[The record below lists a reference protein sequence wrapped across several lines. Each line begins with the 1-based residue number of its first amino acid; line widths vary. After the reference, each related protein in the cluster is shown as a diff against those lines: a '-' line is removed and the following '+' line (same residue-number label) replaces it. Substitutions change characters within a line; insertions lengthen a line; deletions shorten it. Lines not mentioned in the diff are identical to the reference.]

1 MKNNVAIELYAHKT
15 SNSEFSGRYT
25 AVVYLNNK
33 DVARI
38 DSDFNL
44 HKVKFSST
52 LETRIN
58 KIDDFVDSTKSLKVQ
73 EILNDKRVVLMNAK
87 N

>member
-1 MKNNVAIELYAHKT
+1 MKNNVVIELYAHKT
-15 SNSEFSGRYT
+15 SEGEFSGRYT
-25 AVVYLNNK
+25 ATAYLNGN
-33 DVARI
+33 DVARV
-38 DSDFNL
+38 DSDFNS
-44 HKVKFSST
+44 HKVKFNST

>member
-1 MKNNVAIELYAHKT
+1 MKNNVVIELYAHKT
-15 SNSEFSGRYT
+15 SNVEFSGRY
-25 AVVYLNNK
+25 AAIVYLNGE

-38 DSDFNL
+38 DSDFNY
-44 HKVKFSST
+44 HKVKFTST

-58 KIDDFVDSTKSLKVQ
+58 KIDDFVESTKSLKVQ
-73 EILNDKRVVLMNAK
+73 ELLNDKRVILMNAK

>member
-1 MKNNVAIELYAHKT
+1 MKNNVVIELYAHKT
-15 SNSEFSGRYT
+15 SNSEFSGRYV
-25 AVVYLNNK
+25 AIVYFNGK
-33 DVARI
+33 VVARV

-44 HKVKFSST
+44 HKVDFHST

>member
-1 MKNNVAIELYAHKT
+1 MQNNVVIELYAHKT
-15 SNSEFSGRYT
+15 SKSEFSGRQT
-25 AVVYLNNK
+25 AIVYFNGK

-44 HKVKFSST
+44 HKVKFNST

-58 KIDDFVDSTKSLKVQ
+58 KIDDFVESTKSLKVQ
-73 EILNDKRVVLMNAK
+73 EILADKRVVLMNAK